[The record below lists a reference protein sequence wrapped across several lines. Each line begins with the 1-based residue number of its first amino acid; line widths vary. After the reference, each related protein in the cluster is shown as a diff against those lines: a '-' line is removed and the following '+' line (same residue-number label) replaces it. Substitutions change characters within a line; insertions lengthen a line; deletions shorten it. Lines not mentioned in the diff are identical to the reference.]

1 MSLSIGQ
8 TQTRSVDG
16 SGVGGTG
23 FCAKKDP
30 ATNKQ
35 ITANLRMRLLYRRE
49 KSVSNQERQGSGNDK
64 FPFPPE
70 PPLYF

>member
-30 ATNKQ
+30 ATNRQ
-35 ITANLRMRLLYRRE
+35 ITVNLRMRLLYRRE
-49 KSVSNQERQGSGNDK
+49 KSVSNQERQRLDDK
-64 FPFPPE
+64 FPHSPE